1 MIHDSIDTAGQFI
14 DRFREMGRIDQFT
27 REAFDVLF
35 EYYDEFHESVELDVI
50 CICCE
55 WSEYTLA
62 ELEGDYDEAKHA
74 MEILRADT
82 ETDED
87 DPSEI
92 ELAIH
97 EHMGDSHTVMSCGN
111 GNWLVSS

>member
-1 MIHDSIDTAGQFI
+1 MIHESIDTIGKFR
-14 DRFREMGRIDQFT
+14 DRFHAMGRTNQFT
-27 REAFDVLF
+27 YQAFDVLF
-35 EYYDEFHESVELDVI
+35 EEMNERNESIKLDVI
-50 CICCE
+50 GICCD

-62 ELEGDYDEAKHA
+62 ELERDFDEAKEV
-74 MEILRADT
+74 MDIIRFDP

-92 ELAIH
+92 EIAIH
-97 EHMGDSHTVMSCGN
+97 EAMDDSHTVMACGN